1 MSTAEA
7 PETRGQGAM
16 LEVPK
21 GVLRIEPALDPLKL
35 SLIIPT
41 FNESKNLEELV
52 RRLTAALD
60 PLLAGDYELI
70 VVDDDSPDRT
80 WSLAE
85 TLAQAYPALK
95 VLRRQGEKGLST
107 AVIRGWQASRGEV
120 LAVIDADLQHP
131 PEVVARLWAEMAQGA
146 DLAAGSR
153 HVEGGGVSD
162 WSAVRRGLSR
172 GAQLLGLLVLPGVVS
187 RVSDPMSGLFMVRR
201 AALQGVTLSP
211 LGYKILIEV
220 LGRGRIQRIAEV
232 GYVFC
237 ERTAGESKVSSR
249 LYVEYLAHLFRLRL
263 ATLPPRFL
271 MYALVGFSGV
281 FIDMG
286 MLFLLSDVVG
296 LGLGVSK
303 ACAVETAIVSNF
315 LLNDVWTFG
324 DLTVGRR
331 GGAARLKRFLKFNA
345 VCGVGLVLSVAL
357 LTLQVSL
364 LGLNPYLANAIAILL
379 VTVWNFWMNKTF
391 SWATGAVSKPTAI

>member
-1 MSTAEA
+1 
-7 PETRGQGAM
+7 
-16 LEVPK
+16 
-21 GVLRIEPALDPLKL
+21 
-35 SLIIPT
+35 
-41 FNESKNLEELV
+41 
-52 RRLTAALD
+52 
-60 PLLAGDYELI
+60 
-70 VVDDDSPDRT
+70 
-80 WSLAE
+80 
-85 TLAQAYPALK
+85 
-95 VLRRQGEKGLST
+95 
-107 AVIRGWQASRGEV
+107 
-120 LAVIDADLQHP
+120 
-131 PEVVARLWAEMAQGA
+131 
-146 DLAAGSR
+146 
-153 HVEGGGVSD
+153 VEGGGVSD

-364 LGLNPYLANAIAILL
+364 LGLNQYLANAIAILL

-391 SWATGAVSKPTAI
+391 SWAAGPVSKPTAI